1 MAKAALLGPD
11 ILLALAVFYW
21 PGALLVLL
29 TLAVIGLP
37 WRRTLPGRLALATG
51 LGGTFLLAALVIDLS
66 R

>member
-11 ILLALAVFYW
+11 ILLALAVAYW
-21 PGALLVLL
+21 PGTLLVLL
-29 TLAVIGLP
+29 ALAVTALP